1 MTNAAASAAPATD
14 ILLFDGFDDIDGVVP
29 IEILTAAG
37 FPVRVVGFPPGAGA
51 VTSAHGLRIEVA
63 GEIGV
68 SPGLMVIPGGGWN
81 DRSPVGVRSLAA
93 TALPAQLAALHAA
106 GTVLASVCTGAMVLA
121 AAGVLT
127 DRPAV
132 THHTALED
140 LAAAGAD
147 VKADAR
153 VVDDGGVVTSGG
165 PAAGIDLSL
174 RLVERFLGASAATHA
189 AERIEH
195 RRVGPTLV
203 TSGLAAA

>member
-1 MTNAAASAAPATD
+1 MTNAPDSAAPATD
-14 ILLFDGFDDIDGVVP
+14 ILLFDGFDDIDGVIP
-29 IEILTAAG
+29 TEILTAAG
-37 FPVRVVGFPPGAGA
+37 FPVRVAGFPPGAAA

-63 GEIGV
+63 GNI
-68 SPGLMVIPGGGWN
+68 SAAPGLLVIPGGGWA
-81 DRSPVGVRSLAA
+81 DRSPLGVRSLVA
-93 TALPAQLAALHAA
+93 TALPAQLAELHAA
-106 GTVLASVCTGAMVLA
+106 GTVLASVCTGAMMLA

-132 THHTALED
+132 THHTALAD
-140 LAAAGAD
+140 LADAGAD

-153 VVDDGGVVTSGG
+153 VVDDGSVVTSGG

-174 RLVERFLGASAATHA
+174 RLVERFLGAAAAARA

-203 TSGLAAA
+203 SSALVA